1 MSDDSTGNITLS
13 SGAIKFLETQQV
25 AQGAKK
31 SIDIDYTCQ
40 VERATKN
47 NGGVYNCT
55 LLDNDSK
62 YGGFL
67 LQYEQKDG
75 IPGGGDIIHVSKI
88 LIAILPSR
96 DSHIYYCK
104 NVRLIRRA
112 MALQVDPKKL
122 SNVSKKKSMENYKNS
137 VYKASSDEAFNQ
149 NNNNISSNGDF
160 DDSGCTLISSL
171 TTFSSNA
178 HLYLKCKVK
187 NKVRNFVAKTTKKD
201 CTLQSYIFTDTK
213 GDEIQA
219 TAFNKV
225 VENLDKIIQEGGI
238 YEIRKVNIQLAE
250 RAFNATKCDYKLVFN
265 ESVQI
270 NPAPDN
276 GKFGGVKLSIIP
288 LERIVDFPIGK
299 IIDVFGFVLED
310 KGYQEITTK
319 NEKTLRLQKVTIGD
333 DTLCKI
339 EITFWDPIASPDI
352 SYSFGDLLAVK
363 NCRVKEF
370 NGRKTLSSIDS
381 TEIKNSLD
389 QESDTR
395 LRKFFDEHQNE
406 NEYKDIQGEII
417 STGPGRAPA
426 ELTFIKE
433 IQNTFEDN
441 IDNKDRLVYEINAT
455 VTKLNHSERNYYIGC
470 AKCHKKMETDV
481 CTFCSGT
488 EKKVILTFSVNVRDA
503 TSFFWIDLF
512 GDIAEKFLGVKG
524 EEYESL
530 LKNGNTPEENE
541 GLIPI
546 NERIEYHTFSF
557 IGKVRENVYN
567 ETKRYRFGVFRFNEI
582 TTEKRKSLAKMLS
595 NLLK

>member
-1 MSDDSTGNITLS
+1 MTDDNTGNITLS
-13 SGAIKFLETQQV
+13 SGAIKFLETQKV

-31 SIDIDYTCQ
+31 SIDIDYTFQ
-40 VERATKN
+40 IERATKN

-67 LQYEQKDG
+67 LQYEPKDG
-75 IPGGGDIIHVSKI
+75 IPGVGDIIHVSKI

-137 VYKASSDEAFNQ
+137 IYKASSDEAFNQ
-149 NNNNISSNGDF
+149 NNNGINNNGDF

-187 NKVRNFVAKTTKKD
+187 NKVKNFVAKTTKKD

-219 TAFNKV
+219 TAFNKCV
-225 VENLDKIIQEGGI
+225 DNLDKIIQEGGI

-276 GKFGGVKLSIIP
+276 GKFGGIKLSVIP
-288 LERIVDFPIGK
+288 LEQIVDFPIGK

-319 NEKTLRLQKVTIGD
+319 NEKTLKLQKVTIGD
-333 DTLCKI
+333 DTLAKI
-339 EITFWDPIASPDI
+339 EITFWEPLASPDI
-352 SYSFGDLLAVK
+352 SYSFGDLIAVK
-363 NCRVKEF
+363 NCRVKEY
-370 NGRKTLSSIDS
+370 NGKKTLSSIDS
-381 TEIKNSLD
+381 TEVKRSLD
-389 QESDTR
+389 TESDAK

-417 STGPGRAPA
+417 STGQGRAPA

-441 IDNKDRLVYEINAT
+441 IDMKDRLVYEINAT
-455 VTKLNHSERNYYIGC
+455 VTKLNHSERNFYTGC

-488 EKKVILTFSVNVRDA
+488 DKKVIFTLSVNVRDA

-512 GDIAEKFLGVKG
+512 GDVAEKFLGIKG
-524 EEYESL
+524 EEYENL
-530 LKNGNTPEENE
+530 LKNGNTVEENE

-557 IGKVRENVYN
+557 IGKVRENIYN

>member
-1 MSDDSTGNITLS
+1 MTDDNTGNITLS
-13 SGAIKFLETQQV
+13 SGAIKFLETQKV
-25 AQGAKK
+25 TQGTKK
-31 SIDIDYTCQ
+31 SIDIDYTFQ
-40 VERATKN
+40 IERATKN
-47 NGGVYNCT
+47 SGGIYNCT

-75 IPGGGDIIHVSKI
+75 IPGVGDIIHVSKI
-88 LIAILPSR
+88 LIALLPSR
-96 DSHIYYCK
+96 DSHVYYCK

-137 VYKASSDEAFNQ
+137 VYKGSSDEAFDQ
-149 NNNNISSNGDF
+149 NNDGINNTGDF
-160 DDSGCTLISSL
+160 DDSSCTLISSL

-187 NKVRNFVAKTTKKD
+187 NKVRSFVAKTTKKD

-225 VENLDKIIQEGGI
+225 AENLDKIIQEGGI

-276 GKFGGVKLSIIP
+276 GKFGGVKLSVIP
-288 LERIVDFPIGK
+288 LDKIVDFPIGK

-319 NEKTLRLQKVTIGD
+319 NEKTLKLQKVTIGD
-333 DTLCKI
+333 DTLNKI
-339 EITFWDPIASPDI
+339 EITFWEPIASPDI
-352 SYSFGDLLAVK
+352 SYSFGDLIAVK

-370 NGRKTLSSIDS
+370 NGRKTLSSMDS
-381 TEIKNSLD
+381 TEVKRSLD
-389 QESDTR
+389 TESDSR

-417 STGPGRAPA
+417 STGTNRAPA
-426 ELTFIKE
+426 ELAFIKE
-433 IQNTFEDN
+433 ILNTFEDN
-441 IDNKDRLVYEINAT
+441 IEYKDRLVYEIIGT
-455 VTKLNHSERNYYIGC
+455 VTKLNHSERNFYTGC

-481 CTFCSGT
+481 CTYCSGT
-488 EKKVILTFSVNVRDA
+488 EKKVIFTLSVNVRDA
-503 TSFFWIDLF
+503 SSFFWVDLF
-512 GDIAEKFLGVKG
+512 GDVAEKFLGVKG
-524 EEYESL
+524 EEYEEL
-530 LKNGNTPEENE
+530 LKNGNTVEENE

-546 NERIEYHTFSF
+546 NERVEYHTFSF
-557 IGKVRENVYN
+557 IGKVRENTYN

-582 TTEKRKSLAKMLS
+582 TIEKRKSMTKMLS